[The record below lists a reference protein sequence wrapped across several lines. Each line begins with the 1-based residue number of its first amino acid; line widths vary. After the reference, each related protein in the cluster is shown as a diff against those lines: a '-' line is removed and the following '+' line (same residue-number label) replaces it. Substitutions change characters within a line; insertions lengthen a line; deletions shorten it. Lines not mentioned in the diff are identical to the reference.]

1 MKDKNVRA
9 EGYWER
15 QLDHGSELTEPEDEE
30 EIDIKLEE
38 SDEYDV
44 EEGSGNSKK
53 RKGRKRR
60 KKNVKVPT
68 SGSVRKMDAP
78 TDEHGK

>member
-1 MKDKNVRA
+1 VKDKNVRA

-30 EIDIKLEE
+30 EIDIKSEE

-44 EEGSGNSKK
+44 EE
-53 RKGRKRR
+53 
-60 KKNVKVPT
+60 
-68 SGSVRKMDAP
+68 
-78 TDEHGK
+78 